1 MDDPES
7 LYHDLNLELLKR
19 ASSCPPFT
27 SPSRPQ
33 FSNLLLHSPG
43 FSFNEVGE
51 ANLLHLCKECVSY
64 LRSNKL
70 SRFALAN
77 NFYRGELPEEFKDL
91 TWVEEMAC
99 EIYHNT
105 AHISCI
111 YQSSDPSQPRVF
123 HGKTCAHDMNV
134 VSTATVFP
142 RTPDDVND
150 MLSVIFIG
158 PENTNLTA

>member
-1 MDDPES
+1 M
-7 LYHDLNLELLKR
+7 
-19 ASSCPPFT
+19 
-27 SPSRPQ
+27 
-33 FSNLLLHSPG
+33 
-43 FSFNEVGE
+43 GE
-51 ANLLHLCKECVSY
+51 ANLLHWHKECVSY

-99 EIYHNT
+99 AIFHNT

-111 YQSSDPSQPRVF
+111 HQSTDPSQPCVF
-123 HGKTCAHDMNV
+123 HGNTCSHNMNV

-142 RTPDDVND
+142 CTPDDVND
-150 MLSVIFIG
+150 MLSIIFIDPG
-158 PENTNLTA
+158 KYNPDCF